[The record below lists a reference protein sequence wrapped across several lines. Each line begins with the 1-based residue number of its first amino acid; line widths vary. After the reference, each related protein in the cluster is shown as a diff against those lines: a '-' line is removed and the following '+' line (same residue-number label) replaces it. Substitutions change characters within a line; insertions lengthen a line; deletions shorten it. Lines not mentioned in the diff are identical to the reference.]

1 MSKSLLC
8 AMLLALL
15 ALPDVL
21 SAQAAQGDAAARER
35 EFIETLRREN
45 PASAERFMALRNA
58 SDQALAELRRRE
70 KEVNAMPTTELR
82 GPLLPPLKEAQRKY
96 VDSQF
101 KILDFLDERDRGII
115 KSLQEETAQFKHALD
130 ERQRSREELKKLLPA
145 E

>member
-1 MSKSLLC
+1 MSRSVVC

-21 SAQAAQGDAAARER
+21 SAQAARGDLAARER

-45 PASAERFMALRNA
+45 PASAERFIALRDA

-70 KEVNAMPTTELR
+70 SQINAMPTAELR
-82 GPLLPPLKEAQRKY
+82 GPLLPPLKQAQRKY
-96 VDSQF
+96 VDAQF
-101 KILDFLDERDRGII
+101 KILDFLDERDRRII
-115 KSLQEETAQFKHALD
+115 ATLQEEAAQFKRALE

>member
-1 MSKSLLC
+1 MSRSALC
-8 AMLLALL
+8 AMLLAIL
-15 ALPDVL
+15 ALPAAL
-21 SAQAAQGDAAARER
+21 SAQAAKGDAAARER

-45 PASAERFMALRNA
+45 PASAERFIALRDA

-70 KEVNAMPTTELR
+70 GQINAMPTDLR
-82 GPLLPPLKEAQRKY
+82 GPLLPPLKQAQRKY

-115 KSLQEETAQFKHALD
+115 KSLQEEAAQFKRALD